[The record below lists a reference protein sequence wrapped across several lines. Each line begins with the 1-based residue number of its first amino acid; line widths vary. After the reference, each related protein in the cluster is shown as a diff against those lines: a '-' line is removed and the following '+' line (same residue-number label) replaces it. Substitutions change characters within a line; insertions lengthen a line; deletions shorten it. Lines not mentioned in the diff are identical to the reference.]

1 MPRHTR
7 RTRGGGLWNF
17 LTGKTSGPPVAT
29 PVAPAPLARSA
40 IPVATDVVSD
50 PTNPTEEERQRQQ
63 LDIIYDR
70 LAITPTQVDTD
81 LILDAVHGRPRTVN
95 GLRLR
100 GTSPLDRQIML
111 KAALQRLTPQDKY
124 RLLSVVKVVFPV
136 LAMPAHQLLLDVQK
150 DMAASYQ
157 R

>member
-1 MPRHTR
+1 
-7 RTRGGGLWNF
+7 
-17 LTGKTSGPPVAT
+17 
-29 PVAPAPLARSA
+29 
-40 IPVATDVVSD
+40 VSD
-50 PTNPTEEERQRQQ
+50 PRNPTEEERQRQQ

-70 LAITPTQVDTD
+70 LAISPGQVDTD

>member
-1 MPRHTR
+1 
-7 RTRGGGLWNF
+7 
-17 LTGKTSGPPVAT
+17 
-29 PVAPAPLARSA
+29 
-40 IPVATDVVSD
+40 VSD

-95 GLRLR
+95 RLRLR

-136 LAMPAHQLLLDVQK
+136 LAMPAHQLLLDAQATMSQYRK
-150 DMAASYQ
+150 
-157 R
+157 

>member
-1 MPRHTR
+1 MPRRTR
-7 RTRGGGLWNF
+7 RTQGAGLWNF

-29 PVAPAPLARSA
+29 PVAPVPLARSA

-50 PTNPTEEERQRQQ
+50 PRNPTEEERQRQQ
-63 LDIIYDR
+63 LAIIYDR
-70 LAITPTQVDTD
+70 LAISPTQVDTD

-100 GTSPLDRQIML
+100 GSSPLDRQIML

>member
-1 MPRHTR
+1 M
-7 RTRGGGLWNF
+7 
-17 LTGKTSGPPVAT
+17 GKTSGPPVAT
-29 PVAPAPLARSA
+29 PVAAAPLARSA

-50 PTNPTEEERQRQQ
+50 PRNPTEEERQRQQ